1 MDKVPAF
8 MKLTAE
14 RVAREGLDAMF
25 AGKRL
30 SIPSNRYKVLVF
42 LMTYFSFLINIF
54 SNALTGGRYE
64 KK

>member
-1 MDKVPAF
+1 
-8 MKLTAE
+8 
-14 RVAREGLDAMF
+14 MF

-30 SIPSNRYKVLVF
+30 SIPSKRYKVLVF